1 MDAANLIDKF
11 KCRGLKLVL
20 AEGKV
25 RVFPRKL
32 LTDDDRVQIK
42 KFKDDLLYLL
52 SRRQAVEPPVTTPVI
67 TSTTLRAPAAEAGLE
82 LPAPA
87 EGSFI
92 PSTGASTGRQWECV
106 NRYCLHQVRWWMSKY
121 GVVQCANCKPPGFPD
136 LVVAEGDAANAPAVE
151 PDCFRQAVG
160 HFRTSPAIAAQPS
173 AVKARSA
180 CEAHANLA
188 G

>member
-106 NRYCLHQVRWWMSKY
+106 HRYCLHQVRWWMSKY
-121 GVVQCANCKPPGFPD
+121 GVVQCGK
-136 LVVAEGDAANAPAVE
+136 LQAARFSRSGCRRGRRRECSGRRARLLPASGRPLSHE
-151 PDCFRQAVG
+151 PRHRGSTQRRQG
-160 HFRTSPAIAAQPS
+160 AIG
-173 AVKARSA
+173 V
-180 CEAHANLA
+180 
-188 G
+188 